1 MKMFYLSELLVFDA
15 RVTKFQL
22 IKSVNNFPTSK

>member
-1 MKMFYLSELLVFDA
+1 MKMFYLPESLVFDA

-22 IKSVNNFPTSK
+22 IKSANNFPASQ